1 MKMNILLVQLLS
13 YVLLVHCAQSTLS
26 ETCAG
31 LQNLSTCKFK
41 FSVPTGFTVNTKEV
55 TEKKMDVPMYAKIIA
70 GMKSCEKGSCNST
83 QVIEAI
89 QYVFGRFRDDI
100 NSGFTGILTE
110 GCNVKPMS
118 YVSLAQAQVESI
130 NASCEKLGSCKV
142 PAVSSFMEQVNS
154 NIAAASYLG
163 NLRFPADIGG
173 KLNNLLQRQ
182 ANASSQAN
190 DLLDEAATVALF
202 KNGKV
207 KAMKDLF
214 QFLPMIKRVKDLSN
228 DIKTQLDPFKE
239 FLPNNLTFAISTQE
253 LNVSE
258 KGENGEVLEKLEAMQ
273 ELISKNYDGNYLT
286 RVTASIG
293 STQGQLSYLSA
304 MNGKFVIETDIV
316 TFEQWS
322 KLPTMAMPCSKMVDK
337 TYKDSGFKEAFSYP
351 EYSKCTVDGMTAKFP
366 DLQIG
371 YFRWSF

>member
-1 MKMNILLVQLLS
+1 MKMNILLAQLLS
-13 YVLLVHCAQSTLS
+13 YVLLAHCAQSTLS

-130 NASCEKLGSCKV
+130 NASCEKLGSCKG

-163 NLRFPADIGG
+163 NPRFPAD
-173 KLNNLLQRQ
+173 L
-182 ANASSQAN
+182 AN
-190 DLLDEAATVALF
+190 DLLDEAATVDLF

-239 FLPNNLTFAISTQE
+239 FLPNNLTIAISTATEENKLRSMNFDKIEQE

-258 KGENGEVLEKLEAMQ
+258 KGENGEALEKLEAMQ

-304 MNGKFVIETDIV
+304 MNGKFVIVTDIA

-337 TYKDSGFKEAFSYP
+337 RYKDSGFREVFSYP

-366 DLQIG
+366 GLQIG